1 MLNISFKAQ
10 ELIPIMEY
18 YHVWVWPG
26 VEVVLLSP
34 LFFFFFLEVRLMF

>member
-26 VEVVLLSP
+26 VEDI
-34 LFFFFFLEVRLMF
+34 FFSFFFLEVRLMF